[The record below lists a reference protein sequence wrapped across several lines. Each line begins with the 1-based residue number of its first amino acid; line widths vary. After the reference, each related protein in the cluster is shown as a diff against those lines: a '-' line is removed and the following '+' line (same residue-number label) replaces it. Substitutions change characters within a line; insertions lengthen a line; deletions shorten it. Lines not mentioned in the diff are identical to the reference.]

1 MRLILHIQMF
11 QVKRA
16 YARAVL
22 SIVRDTIKPLPAD
35 VQDFIL
41 QLHQRY
47 MDKGLTCVVEVKG
60 FHIV

>member
-1 MRLILHIQMF
+1 MF